1 MKVKQL
7 TPRQERFVEEYMID
21 SNATQAAIRA
31 GYAVKGAEVTG
42 CKLLRVPK
50 VQALVDQ
57 KRTALAKRTEV
68 SAERVIAEYCK
79 IAFADMKDYV
89 TIETATGNVRLDF
102 SKIPAGGTAAIAE
115 ITQEEYTDGVGEAA
129 REVKR
134 TKFKLHDKLRALD
147 ALAKHLGLFVDR
159 SEEELTG
166 EIIIRVIREAPPPL
180 IDLRKDVKVV
190 VNHAEARQ
198 NGHVNGNGKI
208 KNLPR

>member
-102 SKIPAGGTAAIAE
+102 SKIPMGGTAAIAE
-115 ITQEEYTDGVGEAA
+115 ITQEEFTDGVGQEA

-134 TKFKLHDKLRALD
+134 TKFKLYDKLRALD

-180 IDLRKDVKVV
+180 VDVRSKVV

-198 NGHVNGNGKI
+198 NGHVNGNGKV